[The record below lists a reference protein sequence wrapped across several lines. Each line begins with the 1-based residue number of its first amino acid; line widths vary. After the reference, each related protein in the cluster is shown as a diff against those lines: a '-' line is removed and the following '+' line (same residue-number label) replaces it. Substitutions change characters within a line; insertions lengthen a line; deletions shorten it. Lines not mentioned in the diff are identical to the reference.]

1 VSFVGQPKPLM
12 IDEVQRGGDELVL
25 AIKSHVD
32 RYPDPS
38 QFVLAGSTRFLST
51 PSLSESLAGR
61 AAILNI
67 WPFAEQELAG
77 VSPSFIDLAFE
88 NSDLL
93 RELSP
98 STVSRSEYFTRIYR
112 GGYPEAMVLS
122 SARLRES
129 WYETY
134 LQSVVEA
141 DMREMTRIGEPSNL
155 LSMMRILAS
164 NTSQEANVL
173 KIADAL
179 QLHRHTATRYLS
191 LLESVFLLHQVPAWS
206 RNLLARVVRRPK
218 LHLTDTGLA
227 AYLLGV
233 DQIGLSR
240 PIAPARGPLVE
251 TFVVNELAKQL
262 TWSRHRVRLHHWRI
276 SGGPEVDLL
285 LERADGLVVGIE
297 VKATDTIRKSDFTG
311 LAALRDGLGA
321 DFIQGFALYSGA
333 NALSFGDRLTALP
346 LSALWSGSG
355 S

>member
-1 VSFVGQPKPLM
+1 MAKPLIARLVAADAVELVANFRVSIINGPRQSGKTTLLRQLQADYGGTYISLDDAAMLQAVRADPVSFVGQPKPLM

-251 TFVVNELAKQL
+251 T
-262 TWSRHRVRLHHWRI
+262 
-276 SGGPEVDLL
+276 
-285 LERADGLVVGIE
+285 
-297 VKATDTIRKSDFTG
+297 
-311 LAALRDGLGA
+311 
-321 DFIQGFALYSGA
+321 
-333 NALSFGDRLTALP
+333 
-346 LSALWSGSG
+346 
-355 S
+355 